1 MNAIA
6 HASPATKIHRALL
19 NDTIAALPRL
29 FGGRGVTPRIIDPTT
44 VLRRLNRPGTRQR
57 LA

>member
-1 MNAIA
+1 MEAIA

-29 FGGRGVTPRIIDPTT
+29 FGGRGVTLAAVDRATLP
-44 VLRRLNRPGTRQR
+44 RRLNRPGTRQG